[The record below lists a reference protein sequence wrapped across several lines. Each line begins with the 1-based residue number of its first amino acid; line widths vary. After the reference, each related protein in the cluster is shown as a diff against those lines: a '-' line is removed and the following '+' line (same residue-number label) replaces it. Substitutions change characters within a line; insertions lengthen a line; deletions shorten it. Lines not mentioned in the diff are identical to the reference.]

1 MLTDKASIEKGIR
14 FWSVGILGGLLVM
27 LGASLY
33 FIDQEKKEA
42 EARLYET
49 AEYVKV
55 QSSSVTHYNEASES
69 QALLRLIESVR
80 QVGTNLKAEKETGRS
95 TEEALLQQNIRG
107 LWLSGIL
114 ILDEKGETT
123 ESFTKMPSAEE
134 ALAGILSRDVV
145 KDCARYPEKTYS
157 QRLRLPDGAYIDMA
171 ACGRMDKPGII
182 VVYQYTPAQYART
195 YTLMIQ
201 SLLAGYNPLTDG
213 TILVADDGQV
223 IASNNQALIGEETK
237 HLPVV
242 QALKVKENA
251 GSRRLVNIS
260 EEQAYGIML
269 RQRDYYIYVYMPDT
283 KVFAALPQNLGI
295 IFALY
300 LFTLSAFFM
309 YRYRSQMLHQK
320 EEKEKEEAYRKSLL
334 EEARRA
340 DAANVAKT
348 EFLQRMS
355 HDIRT
360 PINGIIGMLAVAERY
375 PDDLKKQVECRGKIS
390 KAFQLLLELINEV
403 LDMGKLESGEVVLEE
418 KSFHLQELLNEVLT
432 VIEKLAQERGIEVI
446 KRDLSVT
453 HWNLIG
459 SSGHLKRLLMNIM
472 GNAVKYNK
480 DHGKIILSLREDESE
495 DGRAFYTFI
504 CEDTG
509 IGMSEEY
516 QKRIFEPFT
525 REDESVK
532 TLYNGTGLGMPIAKK
547 LTETMGGSISFTSQ
561 RGKGTTFTV
570 KLPFL
575 IDKSAGKA
583 EKTTEEAEASIKGVR
598 ILLVEDN
605 ELNMEI
611 SEFIVAEKGAVVT
624 KAWNGKEAVETF
636 ANAPEG
642 AFDVI
647 LMDVM
652 MPVMDGCKA
661 AKEIRALPRKDAKTI
676 PIIAMTANAFTD
688 DKIRTREAGMNE
700 HLSKPLAPDLVVKT
714 IAKFLGKK

>member
-33 FIDQEKKEA
+33 FIGQEKKEA

-80 QVGTNLKAEKETGRS
+80 QVGTNLKAEKEMGRS

-114 ILDEKGETT
+114 LLDEKGETT
-123 ESFTKMPSAEE
+123 ESFTKAPFAEE

-157 QRLRLPDGAYIDMA
+157 QRLRLPDGGYIDMA

-223 IASNNQALIGEETK
+223 IASNDKALIGEKTK

-242 QALKVKENA
+242 QALKENA
-251 GSRRLVNIS
+251 GSRHLVNIS
-260 EEQAYGIML
+260 EEYAYGIML

-300 LFTLSAFFM
+300 LVILSAFFM

-320 EEKEKEEAYRKSLL
+320 EEKEREETYRKSLQ

-360 PINGIIGMLAVAERY
+360 PINGIIGMLAVAKRY
-375 PDDLKKQVECRGKIS
+375 PDDLKKQDECREKIT
-390 KAFQLLLELINEV
+390 KASQLLLELINEV

-459 SSGHLKRLLMNIM
+459 SPGHLKRLLMNIM

-495 DGRAFYTFI
+495 NGRAFYTFI

-561 RGKGTTFTV
+561 RGEGTAFTV

-583 EKTTEEAEASIKGVR
+583 EKTTEEAEVSIKGVR

-714 IAKFLGKK
+714 ITKFLGKK

>member
-1 MLTDKASIEKGIR
+1 M
-14 FWSVGILGGLLVM
+14 
-27 LGASLY
+27 
-33 FIDQEKKEA
+33 
-42 EARLYET
+42 
-49 AEYVKV
+49 
-55 QSSSVTHYNEASES
+55 
-69 QALLRLIESVR
+69 
-80 QVGTNLKAEKETGRS
+80 
-95 TEEALLQQNIRG
+95 
-107 LWLSGIL
+107 
-114 ILDEKGETT
+114 
-123 ESFTKMPSAEE
+123 
-134 ALAGILSRDVV
+134 
-145 KDCARYPEKTYS
+145 
-157 QRLRLPDGAYIDMA
+157 
-171 ACGRMDKPGII
+171 
-182 VVYQYTPAQYART
+182 
-195 YTLMIQ
+195 
-201 SLLAGYNPLTDG
+201 
-213 TILVADDGQV
+213 
-223 IASNNQALIGEETK
+223 
-237 HLPVV
+237 V
-242 QALKVKENA
+242 QALKENA
-251 GSRRLVNIS
+251 GSRHLVNIS
-260 EEQAYGIML
+260 EEYAYGIML
-269 RQRDYYIYVYMPDT
+269 RQRDHYIYIYMPDT

-295 IFALY
+295 IFVLY

-320 EEKEKEEAYRKSLL
+320 EEKEREETYRKSLQ

-340 DAANVAKT
+340 DAANIAKT

-375 PDDLKKQVECRGKIS
+375 PDYLKKQDECREKIS
-390 KAFQLLLELINEV
+390 KASQLLLELINEV

-446 KRDLSVT
+446 KRDISVT
-453 HWNLIG
+453 HWNLID
-459 SSGHLKRLLMNIM
+459 SPSHLKRLLMNIM

-480 DHGKIILSLREDESE
+480 DHGKIILRLREDESE

-532 TLYNGTGLGMPIAKK
+532 TAYNGTGLGMPIAKK
-547 LTETMGGSISFTSQ
+547 LAETMGGSISFTSQ
-561 RGKGTTFTV
+561 KGEGTAFTV

-575 IDKSAGKA
+575 IDKAAGRA
-583 EKTTEEAEASIKGVR
+583 EKTTEDAEASIKGVR

-611 SEFIVAEKGAVVT
+611 SEFIIAEKGAVVT

-642 AFDVI
+642 AFNVI
-647 LMDVM
+647 RMDVM
-652 MPVMDGCKA
+652 MPVMDGCEA
-661 AKEIRALPRKDAKTI
+661 TKEIRALPRKDAKAI

-714 IAKFLGKK
+714 ITRFLGKK

>member
-1 MLTDKASIEKGIR
+1 
-14 FWSVGILGGLLVM
+14 
-27 LGASLY
+27 
-33 FIDQEKKEA
+33 
-42 EARLYET
+42 
-49 AEYVKV
+49 
-55 QSSSVTHYNEASES
+55 
-69 QALLRLIESVR
+69 
-80 QVGTNLKAEKETGRS
+80 
-95 TEEALLQQNIRG
+95 
-107 LWLSGIL
+107 
-114 ILDEKGETT
+114 
-123 ESFTKMPSAEE
+123 
-134 ALAGILSRDVV
+134 
-145 KDCARYPEKTYS
+145 
-157 QRLRLPDGAYIDMA
+157 MA
-171 ACGRMDKPGII
+171 ACGRLDKPGII
-182 VVYQYTPAQYART
+182 VVYQYTPAAYART

-201 SLLAGYNPLTDG
+201 SLLAGYNPMTDG
-213 TILVADDGQV
+213 TILVTNDGLV
-223 IASNNQALIGEETK
+223 IASNDQALIGKETK
-237 HLPVV
+237 DLPVV
-242 QALKVKENA
+242 QALKENA
-251 GSRRLVNIS
+251 GSRQLVNVS
-260 EEQAYGIML
+260 EEAVYGIML
-269 RQRDYYIYVYMPDT
+269 RQRDHYIYVYLPDT

-295 IFALY
+295 IFVLY
-300 LFTLSAFFM
+300 LFILSAFFM

-320 EEKEKEEAYRKSLL
+320 EEKEREEAYRKSLQ

-360 PINGIIGMLAVAERY
+360 PINGIIGMLAVAKRY
-375 PDDLKKQVECRGKIS
+375 PDDLKKQDECREKIS
-390 KAFQLLLELINEV
+390 KASQLLLELINEV

-459 SSGHLKRLLMNIM
+459 SPGHLKRLLMNIM

-561 RGKGTTFTV
+561 RGEGTAFTV

-575 IDKSAGKA
+575 IDKTAGKA

-636 ANAPEG
+636 AKAPEG

-714 IAKFLGKK
+714 ITKFLGKK

>member
-1 MLTDKASIEKGIR
+1 MLTDKASIAKDIR
-14 FWSVGILGGLLVM
+14 FWSMGLLGGLLVM

-55 QSSSVTHYNEASES
+55 QSSIVTHYNEAAES
-69 QALLRLIESVR
+69 QSLLRLIESVR

-114 ILDEKGETT
+114 ILGEEGETR
-123 ESFTKMPSAEE
+123 ESVSQMPSAEE
-134 ALAGILSRDVV
+134 ALADILSRDVV

-157 QRLRLPDGAYIDMA
+157 QRLRLPDGAYLDMA
-171 ACGRMDKPGII
+171 ACGRLDKPGII
-182 VVYQYTPAQYART
+182 VVYQYTPAAYART

-201 SLLAGYNPLTDG
+201 SLLAGYNPMMDG
-213 TILVADDGQV
+213 TILVTNDGLV
-223 IASNNQALIGEETK
+223 IASNDQALIGKETK
-237 HLPVV
+237 DLPVV
-242 QALKVKENA
+242 QALKENA
-251 GSRRLVNIS
+251 GSRQLVNVS

-269 RQRDYYIYVYMPDT
+269 RQYDHYIYVYLPDT

-295 IFALY
+295 TLVLY

-320 EEKEKEEAYRKSLL
+320 EEKEREETYRKSLQ

-340 DAANVAKT
+340 DAANIAKT

-360 PINGIIGMLAVAERY
+360 PINGIIGMLAVAKRY
-375 PDDLKKQVECRGKIS
+375 PDDLKKQDECREKIS
-390 KAFQLLLELINEV
+390 KASQLLLELINEV

-459 SSGHLKRLLMNIM
+459 SPGHLKRLLMNIM

-480 DHGKIILSLREDESE
+480 DHGKIILSLREEE
-495 DGRAFYTFI
+495 GEEGRAVYTFT

-509 IGMSEEY
+509 IGMSREY

-532 TLYNGTGLGMPIAKK
+532 TAYNGTGLGMPIAKK
-547 LTETMGGSISFTSQ
+547 LTETMGGSISFTSEK
-561 RGKGTTFTV
+561 GKGTTFTIT
-570 KLPFL
+570 LPFL
-575 IDKSAGKA
+575 IDKAAGRA
-583 EKTTEEAEASIKGVR
+583 EKTTEEAEASIRGVR

-611 SEFIVAEKGAVVT
+611 SEFIIAEKGAVVT

-661 AKEIRALPRKDAKTI
+661 AKEIRALPRKDAKRV
-676 PIIAMTANAFTD
+676 PIIAMTANAFTE

>member
-1 MLTDKASIEKGIR
+1 MLTDKASIKKGIR

-33 FIDQEKKEA
+33 FIDHEKKEA

-80 QVGTNLKAEKETGRS
+80 QVGTNLKAEKEMGRS

-114 ILDEKGETT
+114 ILGEEGETR
-123 ESFTKMPSAEE
+123 ESVTQTPSVEE
-134 ALAGILSRDVV
+134 ALADILSRDVV

-171 ACGRMDKPGII
+171 ACGRLDKPGII

-201 SLLAGYNPLTDG
+201 SLLAGYNPMTDG
-213 TILVADDGQV
+213 TILVADGGHV
-223 IASNNQALIGEETK
+223 IASNDQALIGKETK
-237 HLPVV
+237 DLPVV
-242 QALKVKENA
+242 QALKENA
-251 GSRRLVNIS
+251 GSRQLVNIS
-260 EEQAYGIML
+260 EEQVYGIMV
-269 RQRDYYIYVYMPDT
+269 RQSDYYIYLYLPDT

-295 IFALY
+295 TLALY
-300 LFTLSAFFM
+300 LLTLFAFFM
-309 YRYRSQMLHQK
+309 YHYRSQMLHQK
-320 EEKEKEEAYRKSLL
+320 EEKEKEEEYRKSLQ
-334 EEARRA
+334 EEACRA

-375 PDDLKKQVECRGKIS
+375 PDDLKKQDECREKIS
-390 KAFQLLLELINEV
+390 KASQLLLELINEV

-418 KSFHLQELLNEVLT
+418 RSFSLKDLSNEVLT
-432 VIEKLAQERGIEVI
+432 VIEKLAEERDIEVI
-446 KRDLSVT
+446 RENFSVT
-453 HWNLIG
+453 HWDVVG
-459 SSGHLKRLLMNIM
+459 SPGHVKRLMMNIL

-480 DHGKIILSLREDESE
+480 DHGKIILSLREEE
-495 DGRAFYTFI
+495 GEEGRAVYTFT

-509 IGMSEEY
+509 IGMSREY

-532 TLYNGTGLGMPIAKK
+532 TAYNGTGLGMPIAKK
-547 LTETMGGSISFTSQ
+547 LTETMDGSISFTSEK
-561 RGKGTTFTV
+561 GKGTTFTIT
-570 KLPFL
+570 LPFL
-575 IDKSAGKA
+575 IDKAAGKA
-583 EKTTEEAEASIKGVR
+583 EETAEEAEASIKGVR

-611 SEFIVAEKGAVVT
+611 SEFIIAEKGAVVT

-652 MPVMDGCKA
+652 MPVMDGCEA
-661 AKEIRALPRKDAKTI
+661 TKEIRALPRKDAKAI
-676 PIIAMTANAFTD
+676 PIIAMTANAFTE

>member
-1 MLTDKASIEKGIR
+1 MLTDKASIKKGIR

-55 QSSSVTHYNEASES
+55 QSSSVTHYNEALES
-69 QALLRLIESVR
+69 QSLLRLIESVR

-107 LWLSGIL
+107 PWLSGIL

-123 ESFTKMPSAEE
+123 ESFTKMPSAEK

-195 YTLMIQ
+195 YTLVIQ

-223 IASNNQALIGEETK
+223 IASNDQALIGEETK

-242 QALKVKENA
+242 QALKESA
-251 GSRRLVNIS
+251 GSRHLVNIS
-260 EEQAYGIML
+260 EEAVYGIML

-283 KVFAALPQNLGI
+283 QVFAALPQNLGI

-375 PDDLKKQVECRGKIS
+375 PDDLKKQDECRGKIS
-390 KAFQLLLELINEV
+390 KASQLLLELINEV

-432 VIEKLAQERGIEVI
+432 VIEKLAQARDIEVI

-459 SSGHLKRLLMNIM
+459 SPGH
-472 GNAVKYNK
+472 
-480 DHGKIILSLREDESE
+480 
-495 DGRAFYTFI
+495 
-504 CEDTG
+504 
-509 IGMSEEY
+509 
-516 QKRIFEPFT
+516 
-525 REDESVK
+525 
-532 TLYNGTGLGMPIAKK
+532 
-547 LTETMGGSISFTSQ
+547 
-561 RGKGTTFTV
+561 
-570 KLPFL
+570 
-575 IDKSAGKA
+575 
-583 EKTTEEAEASIKGVR
+583 
-598 ILLVEDN
+598 
-605 ELNMEI
+605 
-611 SEFIVAEKGAVVT
+611 
-624 KAWNGKEAVETF
+624 
-636 ANAPEG
+636 
-642 AFDVI
+642 
-647 LMDVM
+647 
-652 MPVMDGCKA
+652 
-661 AKEIRALPRKDAKTI
+661 
-676 PIIAMTANAFTD
+676 
-688 DKIRTREAGMNE
+688 
-700 HLSKPLAPDLVVKT
+700 
-714 IAKFLGKK
+714 

>member
-1 MLTDKASIEKGIR
+1 MLTDKASIPKGIR

-33 FIDQEKKEA
+33 FLDQEKKEA

-55 QSSSVTHYNEASES
+55 QSSSVTHYNEALES
-69 QALLRLIESVR
+69 QSLLRLIESVR
-80 QVGTNLKAEKETGRS
+80 QVGTSLKAEKETGRS

-114 ILDEKGETT
+114 LLDEKGETK
-123 ESFTKMPSAEE
+123 ESVTKAPFAEE

-145 KDCARYPEKTYS
+145 KDCARYPEKIYS
-157 QRLRLPDGAYIDMA
+157 QRLRLPDGAYVDMA
-171 ACGRMDKPGII
+171 ASGRLDKPGII
-182 VVYQYTPAQYART
+182 VAYHYTPAEYART

-269 RQRDYYIYVYMPDT
+269 RQRDHYIYVYLPDT
-283 KVFAALPQNLGI
+283 EVFAALPKNLGI
-295 IFALY
+295 AFALY
-300 LFTLSAFFM
+300 LLTLSGFFM
-309 YRYRSQMLHQK
+309 YRYREQMLHQK
-320 EEKEKEEAYRKSLL
+320 EEKEREETYRKSLQ

-360 PINGIIGMLAVAERY
+360 PINGIIGMLAVAKRY
-375 PDDLKKQVECRGKIS
+375 PDDLKKQDECREKIS
-390 KAFQLLLELINEV
+390 KASQLLLELINEV

-459 SSGHLKRLLMNIM
+459 SPGHLKRLLMNIM

-561 RGKGTTFTV
+561 RGEGTAFTV

-583 EKTTEEAEASIKGVR
+583 EVTAEEAEASIKGVR

-636 ANAPEG
+636 AKAPEG

-652 MPVMDGCKA
+652 MPVMDGCEA

-714 IAKFLGKK
+714 ITKFLGKK

>member
-1 MLTDKASIEKGIR
+1 MLTDKASIQKGIR
-14 FWSVGILGGLLVM
+14 FWSVGIFGGLLVM

-33 FIDQEKKEA
+33 FLDQEKKEA

-55 QSSSVTHYNEASES
+55 QSSSVTHYNEALES
-69 QALLRLIESVR
+69 QSLLRLIESVR
-80 QVGTNLKAEKETGRS
+80 QVGTSLKAEEETGRS

-114 ILDEKGETT
+114 LLDEKGETK
-123 ESFTKMPSAEE
+123 ESVTKAPFAEE

-145 KDCARYPEKTYS
+145 KDCARYPEKIYS
-157 QRLRLPDGAYIDMA
+157 QRLRLPDGAYVDMA
-171 ACGRMDKPGII
+171 ASGRLDKPGII
-182 VVYQYTPAQYART
+182 VAYHYTPAEYART

-260 EEQAYGIML
+260 EEEAYGIML
-269 RQRDYYIYVYMPDT
+269 RQRDHYIYVYLPDT
-283 KVFAALPQNLGI
+283 EVFAALPKNLSI
-295 IFALY
+295 AFALY
-300 LFTLSAFFM
+300 LLILTGFFM
-309 YRYRSQMLHQK
+309 YHYRSQMLRQK
-320 EEKEKEEAYRKSLL
+320 EEKEKEEAYRKSLQ

-360 PINGIIGMLAVAERY
+360 PINGIIGMLAVSKRY
-375 PDDLKKQVECRGKIS
+375 RDDLKKRDECHEKIS
-390 KAFQLLLELINEV
+390 KASNLLLELINEV

-418 KSFHLQELLNEVLT
+418 KPFSLWEVSKEVLT
-432 VIEKLAQERGIEVI
+432 VIEKLAQERDIEI
-446 KRDLSVT
+446 IRGDLAVT
-453 HWNLIG
+453 HWDVIG
-459 SSGHLKRLLMNIM
+459 SPGHLKRLLMNIM

-480 DHGKIILSLREDESE
+480 DHGKIILSLREDEGE
-495 DGRAFYTFI
+495 DGRAFYTFT

-509 IGMSEEY
+509 IGMSREY

-532 TLYNGTGLGMPIAKK
+532 TAYTGTGLGMPIAKK
-547 LTETMGGSISFTSQ
+547 LAETMGGSISFTSQ
-561 RGKGTTFTV
+561 KGEGTTFTV

-575 IDKSAGKA
+575 IDKEAAKA
-583 EKTTEEAEASIKGVR
+583 EKTVEEAKASLEGVH

-611 SEFIVAEKGAVVT
+611 SDFIVTEKGAVVT

-636 ANAPEG
+636 ASAPEG
-642 AFDVI
+642 SFDVI

-652 MPVMDGCKA
+652 MPVMDGCEA
-661 AKEIRALPRKDAKTI
+661 AKEIRSLPRKDAKEI
-676 PIIAMTANAFTD
+676 PIIAMTANAFTE
-688 DKIRTREAGMNE
+688 DKIRTQEAGMNE
-700 HLSKPLAPDLVVKT
+700 HLSKPLDPNLVVKT
-714 IAKFLGKK
+714 IAKFWGKK

>member
-55 QSSSVTHYNEASES
+55 QSSSVTHYNEALES
-69 QALLRLIESVR
+69 QSLLRLIESVR
-80 QVGTNLKAEKETGRS
+80 QVGTDLKAEKETGRS
-95 TEEALLQQNIRG
+95 TEEVLLQQNIRG

-223 IASNNQALIGEETK
+223 IASNDQALIGEKTK

-242 QALKVKENA
+242 QALKENA
-251 GSRRLVNIS
+251 GSRHLVNIS
-260 EEQAYGIML
+260 EEYAYGIML

-283 KVFAALPQNLGI
+283 KVFAALPKNLGI
-295 IFALY
+295 AFALY
-300 LFTLSAFFM
+300 LLTLLGFFM
-309 YRYRSQMLHQK
+309 YRYREQMLHQK
-320 EEKEKEEAYRKSLL
+320 EEKEREETYRKSLQ

-348 EFLQRMS
+348 EFLRRMS

-360 PINGIIGMLAVAERY
+360 PINGIIGMLAVAKRY
-375 PDDLKKQVECRGKIS
+375 PDDLKKQDECREKIS
-390 KAFQLLLELINEV
+390 KASQLLLELINEV

-459 SSGHLKRLLMNIM
+459 SPGPLKRLLMNIM

-495 DGRAFYTFI
+495 DGRVFYTFI
-504 CEDTG
+504 CKDTG

-561 RGKGTTFTV
+561 RGEGTAFTV

-575 IDKSAGKA
+575 IDKAAGKA
-583 EKTTEEAEASIKGVR
+583 EETAEEAEASIKGVR

-636 ANAPEG
+636 AKAPEG

-652 MPVMDGCKA
+652 MPVMDGCEA

-714 IAKFLGKK
+714 ITKFLGKK

>member
-33 FIDQEKKEA
+33 FIGQEKKEA
-42 EARLYET
+42 EAHLYET

-80 QVGTNLKAEKETGRS
+80 QVGTNLKAEKEMGRS

-114 ILDEKGETT
+114 LLDEKGETT
-123 ESFTKMPSAEE
+123 ESFTKAPSAEE

-157 QRLRLPDGAYIDMA
+157 QRLRLPDGGYIDMA

-195 YTLMIQ
+195 YMLMIQ

-223 IASNNQALIGEETK
+223 IASNDKALIGEKTK

-242 QALKVKENA
+242 QALKENA
-251 GSRRLVNIS
+251 GSRHLVNIS
-260 EEQAYGIML
+260 EEYAYGIML

-295 IFALY
+295 IFVLY

-309 YRYRSQMLHQK
+309 YRYRSQMLYQK
-320 EEKEKEEAYRKSLL
+320 EEKKREETYRKSLQ

-375 PDDLKKQVECRGKIS
+375 PDDLKKQVECREKIS
-390 KAFQLLLELINEV
+390 KASQLLLELINEV

-459 SSGHLKRLLMNIM
+459 SLGHLKRLLMNIM

-504 CEDTG
+504 CKDTG

-532 TLYNGTGLGMPIAKK
+532 TAYNGTGLGMPIAKK

-561 RGKGTTFTV
+561 RGEGTTFTV

-575 IDKSAGKA
+575 IDKSADKA
-583 EKTTEEAEASIKGVR
+583 EETTEEAEASIKSVR

-611 SEFIVAEKGAVVT
+611 SEFIVAEKGAVIT

-636 ANAPEG
+636 AKAPEG

-652 MPVMDGCKA
+652 MPVMDGCEA

-714 IAKFLGKK
+714 ITKFLGKK

>member
-1 MLTDKASIEKGIR
+1 MLTDKASIAKGIR

-80 QVGTNLKAEKETGRS
+80 QVGTNLKAEKEMGRS

-123 ESFTKMPSAEE
+123 ESFTKAPFAEE

-157 QRLRLPDGAYIDMA
+157 QRLRLSDGGYIDMA

-182 VVYQYTPAQYART
+182 VVYQYTPAEYART

-223 IASNNQALIGEETK
+223 IASNDKALIGEKTK

-242 QALKVKENA
+242 QALKENA
-251 GSRRLVNIS
+251 GSRHLVNIS

-295 IFALY
+295 IFVLY

-309 YRYRSQMLHQK
+309 YHYRSQMLHQK
-320 EEKEKEEAYRKSLL
+320 EEKEREETYRKSLQ

-360 PINGIIGMLAVAERY
+360 PINGIIGMLAVAKRY
-375 PDDLKKQVECRGKIS
+375 PDDLKKQDECREKIS
-390 KAFQLLLELINEV
+390 KASHLLLELINEV

-418 KSFHLQELLNEVLT
+418 SSFNLKELANEVLA
-432 VIEKLAQERGIEVI
+432 VIEKLAEERDIEVI
-446 KRDLSVT
+446 RENFSVT
-453 HWNLIG
+453 HWDVVG
-459 SSGHLKRLLMNIM
+459 SPGHLKRLMMNIL

-480 DHGKIILSLREDESE
+480 DHGKIILSLREDEGE
-495 DGRAFYTFI
+495 EGRAFYTFT

-532 TLYNGTGLGMPIAKK
+532 TAYNGTGLGMPIAKK
-547 LTETMGGSISFTSQ
+547 LTETMGGSISFTSEK
-561 RGKGTTFTV
+561 GKGTTFTIT
-570 KLPFL
+570 LPFL
-575 IDKSAGKA
+575 IDKAAGRA
-583 EKTTEEAEASIKGVR
+583 QKTMEEAEASIRGVR

-611 SEFIVAEKGAVVT
+611 SEFIVVEKGAVVT

-636 ANAPEG
+636 AKAPEG

-652 MPVMDGCKA
+652 MPVMDGCEA
-661 AKEIRALPRKDAKTI
+661 AKEIRALPRKDAKAI
-676 PIIAMTANAFTD
+676 PIIAMTANAFTE

-714 IAKFLGKK
+714 ITKFLGKK

>member
-1 MLTDKASIEKGIR
+1 MLTDKASIKKGIR

-33 FIDQEKKEA
+33 FIDHEKKEA

-80 QVGTNLKAEKETGRS
+80 QVGTNLKAEKEMGRS

-114 ILDEKGETT
+114 ILDENGETK
-123 ESFTKMPSAEE
+123 ESVTKMPSAEE

-145 KDCARYPEKTYS
+145 KDCARYPEKTYL
-157 QRLRLPDGAYIDMA
+157 QRLRLPDGAFIDMA

-223 IASNNQALIGEETK
+223 IASNDQALIGEETK

-242 QALKVKENA
+242 QALKENA
-251 GSRRLVNIS
+251 GSRHLVNIS
-260 EEQAYGIML
+260 EEDAYGIML
-269 RQRDYYIYVYMPDT
+269 RQRDHYIYVYMPDT

-300 LFTLSAFFM
+300 LVTLSAFFM

-375 PDDLKKQVECRGKIS
+375 PDDLKKQDECRGKIS
-390 KAFQLLLELINEV
+390 KASQLLLELINEV

-418 KSFHLQELLNEVLT
+418 NSFHLQELLNEVLT

-446 KRDLSVT
+446 KRDFSVT

-459 SSGHLKRLLMNIM
+459 SPGHLKRLMMNIM

-504 CEDTG
+504 CKDTG
-509 IGMSEEY
+509 IGMSVEY

-532 TLYNGTGLGMPIAKK
+532 TAYNGTGLGMPIAKK

-561 RGKGTTFTV
+561 RGEGTTFTV

-583 EKTTEEAEASIKGVR
+583 EETAEEAEASIEGVR

-714 IAKFLGKK
+714 ITKFLGKK

>member
-33 FIDQEKKEA
+33 FIGQEKKEA

-80 QVGTNLKAEKETGRS
+80 QVGTNLKAEKEMGRS

-114 ILDEKGETT
+114 LLDEKGETT
-123 ESFTKMPSAEE
+123 ESFTKAPFAEE

-157 QRLRLPDGAYIDMA
+157 QRLRLPDGGYIDMA

-223 IASNNQALIGEETK
+223 IASNDKALIGEKTK

-242 QALKVKENA
+242 QALKENA
-251 GSRRLVNIS
+251 GSRHLVNIS
-260 EEQAYGIML
+260 EEYAYGIML

-300 LFTLSAFFM
+300 LVILSAFFM

-320 EEKEKEEAYRKSLL
+320 EEKEREETYRKSLQ

-375 PDDLKKQVECRGKIS
+375 PDDLKKQDECREKIS
-390 KAFQLLLELINEV
+390 KASQLLLELINEV

-459 SSGHLKRLLMNIM
+459 SPGHLKRLMMNIM

-561 RGKGTTFTV
+561 RGEGTAFTV
-570 KLPFL
+570 KLPFR

-636 ANAPEG
+636 AKAPEG

-652 MPVMDGCKA
+652 MPVMDGCEA
-661 AKEIRALPRKDAKTI
+661 AKEIRSLPRKDAKTI

-714 IAKFLGKK
+714 ITKFLGKK

>member
-1 MLTDKASIEKGIR
+1 MLTDKASIQKGIR

-33 FIDQEKKEA
+33 FLDQEKKEA

-55 QSSSVTHYNEASES
+55 QSSSVTHYNEALES
-69 QALLRLIESVR
+69 QSLLRLIESVR
-80 QVGTNLKAEKETGRS
+80 QVGTSLKAEKETGRS

-114 ILDEKGETT
+114 LLDEKGETK
-123 ESFTKMPSAEE
+123 ESVTKAPFAEE

-145 KDCARYPEKTYS
+145 KDCARYPEKIYS
-157 QRLRLPDGAYIDMA
+157 QRLRLPDGAYVDMA
-171 ACGRMDKPGII
+171 ACGRPDKPGII
-182 VVYQYTPAQYART
+182 VAYHYTPAEYART

-269 RQRDYYIYVYMPDT
+269 RQRDHYIYVYLPDT
-283 KVFAALPQNLGI
+283 EVFAALPKNLSI
-295 IFALY
+295 AFALY
-300 LFTLSAFFM
+300 LLILTGFFM
-309 YRYRSQMLHQK
+309 YHYRSQMLHQK
-320 EEKEKEEAYRKSLL
+320 EEKEKEEAYRKSLQ

-375 PDDLKKQVECRGKIS
+375 PDDLKKQDECREKIS
-390 KAFQLLLELINEV
+390 KASQLLLELINEV

-459 SSGHLKRLLMNIM
+459 SPGHLKRLLMNIM

-504 CEDTG
+504 CKDTG

-532 TLYNGTGLGMPIAKK
+532 TAYNGTGLGMPIAKK
-547 LTETMGGSISFTSQ
+547 LAETMGGSISFTSQ
-561 RGKGTTFTV
+561 RGEGTAFTV

-575 IDKSAGKA
+575 IDKAAGKA
-583 EKTTEEAEASIKGVR
+583 EETAEEAEASIKGVR

-652 MPVMDGCKA
+652 MPVMDGCEA

-714 IAKFLGKK
+714 ITKFLGKK

>member
-80 QVGTNLKAEKETGRS
+80 QVGTNLKAEKEMGRS

-114 ILDEKGETT
+114 LLDEKGETT

-145 KDCARYPEKTYS
+145 KDCARYLEKTYS

-223 IASNNQALIGEETK
+223 IASNDQALIGEETK

-242 QALKVKENA
+242 QALKENA
-251 GSRRLVNIS
+251 GSRHLVNIS
-260 EEQAYGIML
+260 EEYAYGIML

-295 IFALY
+295 IFVLY

-320 EEKEKEEAYRKSLL
+320 EEKEREETYRKSLQ

-340 DAANVAKT
+340 DAANIAKT

-375 PDDLKKQVECRGKIS
+375 PDDLKKQDECREKIS
-390 KAFQLLLELINEV
+390 KASQLLLELINEV

-432 VIEKLAQERGIEVI
+432 VIEKLAQERGIDVI
-446 KRDLSVT
+446 KRDISVT

-459 SSGHLKRLLMNIM
+459 SPGHLKRLLMNIM

-561 RGKGTTFTV
+561 RGEGTAFTV

-575 IDKSAGKA
+575 IDKAAGKA
-583 EKTTEEAEASIKGVR
+583 EETAEEAEASIKGVR

-636 ANAPEG
+636 AKAPEG

-652 MPVMDGCKA
+652 MPVMDGCEA

-714 IAKFLGKK
+714 ITKFLGKK

>member
-1 MLTDKASIEKGIR
+1 MLTDKASIQKGIR

-33 FIDQEKKEA
+33 FIDQEKKAA

-55 QSSSVTHYNEASES
+55 QSSSVTHYNEALEPQS
-69 QALLRLIESVR
+69 LLRLIESVC

-95 TEEALLQQNIRG
+95 TEEALQQNIRG

-114 ILDEKGETT
+114 ILDEKGEEK
-123 ESFTKMPSAEE
+123 ESVTKAPFAEE

-145 KDCARYPEKTYS
+145 KDCARYPEKIYS
-157 QRLRLPDGAYIDMA
+157 QRLRLPDGAYVDMA
-171 ACGRMDKPGII
+171 ACGRPDKPGII
-182 VVYQYTPAQYART
+182 VAYHYTPAEYART

-201 SLLAGYNPLTDG
+201 SLLAGYNPMTDG

-223 IASNNQALIGEETK
+223 IASNDERFIGEETR

-242 QALKVKENA
+242 QALKENA
-251 GSRRLVNIS
+251 GSRHLVNIS
-260 EEQAYGIML
+260 EEAVYGIML
-269 RQRDYYIYVYMPDT
+269 RQRDHYIYVYLPDT

-295 IFALY
+295 VFFLY
-300 LFTLSAFFM
+300 LFILSAFFM
-309 YRYRSQMLHQK
+309 YHYRSQMLHQK
-320 EEKEKEEAYRKSLL
+320 EEKEEAYRKSLQ

-340 DAANVAKT
+340 DAANIAKT

-360 PINGIIGMLAVAERY
+360 PINGIIGMLAVAKRY
-375 PDDLKKQVECRGKIS
+375 PDDLKKQDECREKIS
-390 KAFQLLLELINEV
+390 NASQLLLELINEV

-459 SSGHLKRLLMNIM
+459 SPGHLKRLLMNIM

-480 DHGKIILSLREDESE
+480 DHGKIILSLREEE
-495 DGRAFYTFI
+495 GEEGRAFYTFT

-509 IGMSEEY
+509 IGMSREY

-532 TLYNGTGLGMPIAKK
+532 TAYNGTGLGMPIAKK
-547 LTETMGGSISFTSQ
+547 LTETMGGSISFTSEK
-561 RGKGTTFTV
+561 GKGTTFTIT
-570 KLPFL
+570 LPFL
-575 IDKSAGKA
+575 IDKAAGRA
-583 EKTTEEAEASIKGVR
+583 EKTTEEAEASIRGVR

-611 SEFIVAEKGAVVT
+611 SEFIIAEKGAVVT

-652 MPVMDGCKA
+652 MPVMDGCEA
-661 AKEIRALPRKDAKTI
+661 TKEIRALPRKDAKAI
-676 PIIAMTANAFTD
+676 PIIAMTANAFTE

>member
-1 MLTDKASIEKGIR
+1 MLTDKASIKKGIR

-33 FIDQEKKEA
+33 FIDHEKKEA

-80 QVGTNLKAEKETGRS
+80 QVGTNLKAEKEMGRS

-114 ILDEKGETT
+114 ILGEEGETR
-123 ESFTKMPSAEE
+123 ESVTQTPSVEE
-134 ALAGILSRDVV
+134 ALADILSRDVV

-171 ACGRMDKPGII
+171 ACGRLDKPGII
-182 VVYQYTPAQYART
+182 VVYNYTPAQYART

-201 SLLAGYNPLTDG
+201 SLLAGYNPMTDG
-213 TILVADDGQV
+213 TILVANDGQV
-223 IASNNQALIGEETK
+223 IASNDKALIGKETK
-237 HLPVV
+237 DLPVV
-242 QALKVKENA
+242 QALKENA
-251 GSRRLVNIS
+251 GRRQLVNIS
-260 EEQAYGIML
+260 EEQVYGIML
-269 RQRDYYIYVYMPDT
+269 RQSDYYIYVYLPDK

-295 IFALY
+295 TLALY
-300 LFTLSAFFM
+300 LLTLFAFFM
-309 YRYRSQMLHQK
+309 YRYRSHMLHQK
-320 EEKEKEEAYRKSLL
+320 EEKEREEAYRKSLQ

-340 DAANVAKT
+340 DAANIAKT

-375 PDDLKKQVECRGKIS
+375 PDDLKKQDECREKIS
-390 KAFQLLLELINEV
+390 KASHLLLELINEV

-418 KSFHLQELLNEVLT
+418 SPFNLKELSNEVLT
-432 VIEKLAQERGIEVI
+432 VIEKLAEERDIEVI
-446 KRDLSVT
+446 RENFSVT
-453 HWNLIG
+453 HWDVVG
-459 SSGHLKRLLMNIM
+459 SPGHVKRLMMNIL

-480 DHGKIILSLREDESE
+480 DHGKIILSLREEE
-495 DGRAFYTFI
+495 GEEGRAVYTFT

-509 IGMSEEY
+509 IGMSREY

-532 TLYNGTGLGMPIAKK
+532 TAYNGTGLGMPIAKK
-547 LTETMGGSISFTSQ
+547 LTETMGGSISFTSEK
-561 RGKGTTFTV
+561 GKGTTFTIT
-570 KLPFL
+570 LPFL
-575 IDKSAGKA
+575 IDKAAGRA
-583 EKTTEEAEASIKGVR
+583 EKTTEEAEASIRGVR

-611 SEFIVAEKGAVVT
+611 SEFIIAEKGAVVT

-652 MPVMDGCKA
+652 MPVMDGCEA
-661 AKEIRALPRKDAKTI
+661 TKEIRTLPRKDAKRV
-676 PIIAMTANAFTD
+676 PIIAMTANAFTE

-714 IAKFLGKK
+714 IAKFLEKK

>member
-1 MLTDKASIEKGIR
+1 MGL
-14 FWSVGILGGLLVM
+14 LGGLLVM

-55 QSSSVTHYNEASES
+55 QSSIVTHYNEAAES
-69 QALLRLIESVR
+69 QSLLRLIESVR

-114 ILDEKGETT
+114 ILGEEGETR
-123 ESFTKMPSAEE
+123 ESVSQMPSAEE
-134 ALAGILSRDVV
+134 ALADILSRDVV

-171 ACGRMDKPGII
+171 ACGRLDKPGII
-182 VVYQYTPAQYART
+182 VVYQYTPAAYART

-201 SLLAGYNPLTDG
+201 SLLAGYDPMMDG
-213 TILVADDGQV
+213 TILVTNDGLV
-223 IASNNQALIGEETK
+223 IASNDQALIGKETK
-237 HLPVV
+237 DLPVV
-242 QALKVKENA
+242 QALKENA
-251 GSRRLVNIS
+251 GSRQLVNVS

-269 RQRDYYIYVYMPDT
+269 RQYDHYIYVYLPDT

-295 IFALY
+295 TLVLY

-320 EEKEKEEAYRKSLL
+320 EEKEREETYRKSLQ

-340 DAANVAKT
+340 DAANIAKT

-360 PINGIIGMLAVAERY
+360 PINGIIGMLAVAKRY
-375 PDDLKKQVECRGKIS
+375 PDDLKKQDECREKIS
-390 KAFQLLLELINEV
+390 KASQLLLELINEV

-459 SSGHLKRLLMNIM
+459 SPGHLKRLLMNIM

-480 DHGKIILSLREDESE
+480 DHGKIILSLREEE
-495 DGRAFYTFI
+495 GEEGRAVYTFT

-509 IGMSEEY
+509 IGMSREY

-532 TLYNGTGLGMPIAKK
+532 TAYNGTGLGMPIAKK
-547 LTETMGGSISFTSQ
+547 LTETMGGSISFTSEK
-561 RGKGTTFTV
+561 GKGTTFTIT
-570 KLPFL
+570 LPFL
-575 IDKSAGKA
+575 IDKAAGRA
-583 EKTTEEAEASIKGVR
+583 EKTTEEAEASIRGVR

-611 SEFIVAEKGAVVT
+611 SEFIIAEKGAVVT

-661 AKEIRALPRKDAKTI
+661 AKEIRALPRKDAKRV
-676 PIIAMTANAFTD
+676 PIIAMTANAFTE

>member
-1 MLTDKASIEKGIR
+1 MLTDKASIAKGIR
-14 FWSVGILGGLLVM
+14 FWSVGLLGGLLVM

-33 FIDQEKKEA
+33 FIDHEKKEA
-42 EARLYET
+42 EVRLYET

-55 QSSSVTHYNEASES
+55 QSSSVTNYNEASES

-80 QVGTNLKAEKETGRS
+80 QVGTNLKAEKEMGRS

-114 ILDEKGETT
+114 ILDEKGEIK
-123 ESFTKMPSAEE
+123 ESVNKMPSAEE
-134 ALAGILSRDVV
+134 ALADILSRDVV

-171 ACGRMDKPGII
+171 ACGRLDKPGII

-201 SLLAGYNPLTDG
+201 SLLAGYNPLTEG
-213 TILVADDGQV
+213 TILVANDGQV
-223 IASNNQALIGEETK
+223 IASNDQALIGKETK

-242 QALKVKENA
+242 QVLKENA
-251 GSRRLVNIS
+251 GSRQLVNIS
-260 EEQAYGIML
+260 EEQVYGIML
-269 RQRDYYIYVYMPDT
+269 RQSDHYIYVYLPDT

-295 IFALY
+295 IFVLY

-320 EEKEKEEAYRKSLL
+320 EEKEREETYRKSLQ

-375 PDDLKKQVECRGKIS
+375 PDDLKKQDECREKIS
-390 KAFQLLLELINEV
+390 KASQLLLELINEV

-418 KSFHLQELLNEVLT
+418 NSFNLKELANEVLT
-432 VIEKLAQERGIEVI
+432 VIEKLAEERDIEI
-446 KRDLSVT
+446 IRENFSVT
-453 HWNLIG
+453 HWDVVG
-459 SSGHLKRLLMNIM
+459 SPGHVKRLMMNIL

-480 DHGKIILSLREDESE
+480 DHGKIILSLREDDGEE
-495 DGRAFYTFI
+495 GRAVYTFT

-509 IGMSEEY
+509 IGMSREY
-516 QKRIFEPFT
+516 QKRVFEPFT

-532 TLYNGTGLGMPIAKK
+532 TAYNGTGLGMPIAKK
-547 LTETMGGSISFTSQ
+547 LAETMGGSISFTSEK
-561 RGKGTTFTV
+561 GKGTTFTIT
-570 KLPFL
+570 LPFL
-575 IDKSAGKA
+575 IDKAAGKA

-636 ANAPEG
+636 AKAPEG

-652 MPVMDGCKA
+652 MPVMDGCEA

-714 IAKFLGKK
+714 ITKFLGKK

>member
-1 MLTDKASIEKGIR
+1 MRTDKASIKKGIR
-14 FWSVGILGGLLVM
+14 FWSVGFLGGLLVM

-33 FIDQEKKEA
+33 FIDHEKKEA

-80 QVGTNLKAEKETGRS
+80 QVGTNLKAEKEMGRS

-114 ILDEKGETT
+114 ILGEEGETR
-123 ESFTKMPSAEE
+123 ESVTQTPSVEE
-134 ALAGILSRDVV
+134 ALADILSRDVV

-171 ACGRMDKPGII
+171 ACGRLDKPGII
-182 VVYQYTPAQYART
+182 VVYQYTPAAYART

-201 SLLAGYNPLTDG
+201 SLLAGYNPMTDG
-213 TILVADDGQV
+213 TILVADGGQV
-223 IASNNQALIGEETK
+223 IASNDQALIGQETK
-237 HLPVV
+237 DLPVV
-242 QALKVKENA
+242 QALKENA
-251 GSRRLVNIS
+251 GSRQLVNIS
-260 EEQAYGIML
+260 EEQVYGIMV
-269 RQRDYYIYVYMPDT
+269 RQSDYYIYVYLPDT

-295 IFALY
+295 TLALY
-300 LFTLSAFFM
+300 LLTLFAFFM
-309 YRYRSQMLHQK
+309 YHYRSQMLHQK
-320 EEKEKEEAYRKSLL
+320 EEKEKEEEYRKSLQ

-375 PDDLKKQVECRGKIS
+375 PDDLKKQDECREKIS
-390 KAFQLLLELINEV
+390 KASQLLLELINEV

-418 KSFHLQELLNEVLT
+418 SSFNLKDLSNEVLT
-432 VIEKLAQERGIEVI
+432 VIEKLAEERDIEVI
-446 KRDLSVT
+446 RENFSVT
-453 HWNLIG
+453 HWDVVG
-459 SSGHLKRLLMNIM
+459 SPGHVKRLMMNIL

-480 DHGKIILSLREDESE
+480 DHGKIILSLREEE
-495 DGRAFYTFI
+495 GEEGRAVYTFT

-509 IGMSEEY
+509 IGMSREY

-532 TLYNGTGLGMPIAKK
+532 TAYNGTGLGMPIAKK
-547 LTETMGGSISFTSQ
+547 LTETMGGSISFTSEK
-561 RGKGTTFTV
+561 GKGTTFTIT
-570 KLPFL
+570 LPFL
-575 IDKSAGKA
+575 IDKAAGRA
-583 EKTTEEAEASIKGVR
+583 EKTTEEAEASIRGVR

-611 SEFIVAEKGAVVT
+611 SEFIIAEKGAVVT

-652 MPVMDGCKA
+652 MPVMDGCEA

-714 IAKFLGKK
+714 ITKFLGKK

>member
-1 MLTDKASIEKGIR
+1 MLTDKASIPNGIR

-33 FIDQEKKEA
+33 FIDQEKKAA

-55 QSSSVTHYNEASES
+55 QSSSVTHYNEALES
-69 QALLRLIESVR
+69 QSLLRLIESVR

-114 ILDEKGETT
+114 LLDEKGEEK
-123 ESFTKMPSAEE
+123 ESVTKAPFAEE

-145 KDCARYPEKTYS
+145 KDCARYPEKIYS
-157 QRLRLPDGAYIDMA
+157 QRLRLSDGAYVDMA
-171 ACGRMDKPGII
+171 TCGRPDKPGII
-182 VVYQYTPAQYART
+182 VAYHYTPAEYART

-223 IASNNQALIGEETK
+223 IASNDKSLIGEETR

-242 QALKVKENA
+242 QALKESA
-251 GSRRLVNIS
+251 GSRHLVNIS
-260 EEQAYGIML
+260 AEQAYGIML
-269 RQRDYYIYVYMPDT
+269 RQRDHYIYVYLPDT
-283 KVFAALPQNLGI
+283 IVFAALPKNLGI
-295 IFALY
+295 AFVLY
-300 LFTLSAFFM
+300 LLTLSGFFM
-309 YRYRSQMLHQK
+309 CHYRSQMLRQK
-320 EEKEKEEAYRKSLL
+320 EEKKTEEAYRKSLQ

-375 PDDLKKQVECRGKIS
+375 RDDLKKQDECREKIS
-390 KAFQLLLELINEV
+390 KASNLLLELINEV
-403 LDMGKLESGEVVLEE
+403 LDMGKLESGEVLLEE
-418 KSFHLQELLNEVLT
+418 KPFHLQELLNEVLT
-432 VIEKLAQERGIEVI
+432 VIEKLAQEKDIEVI

-453 HWNLIG
+453 HWDVIG
-459 SSGHLKRLLMNIM
+459 SPSHLKRLLMNIM

-480 DHGKIILSLREDESE
+480 NHGKIILSLREDESE

-532 TLYNGTGLGMPIAKK
+532 TAYNGTGLGMPIAKK

-561 RGKGTTFTV
+561 KDEGTTFTV

-583 EKTTEEAEASIKGVR
+583 EKTTEEAKASLEGVH

-611 SEFIVAEKGAVVT
+611 SDFIVTEEGAVVT

-652 MPVMDGCKA
+652 MPVMGGCEA
-661 AKEIRALPRKDAKTI
+661 AKEIRNLPRKDAKEI

>member
-1 MLTDKASIEKGIR
+1 MLTDKASIKKGIR
-14 FWSVGILGGLLVM
+14 FWSMGLLGGLLVM

-42 EARLYET
+42 EVRLYET

-55 QSSSVTHYNEASES
+55 QSSSVTHYNEAAES

-80 QVGTNLKAEKETGRS
+80 QVGLNLKAEKELGRS
-95 TEEALLQQNIRG
+95 TEEALLLQNIRG

-114 ILDEKGETT
+114 ILGEEGETR
-123 ESFTKMPSAEE
+123 ESVSQMPSAEE
-134 ALAGILSRDVV
+134 ALADILSRDVV

-171 ACGRMDKPGII
+171 ACGRLDKPGII
-182 VVYQYTPAQYART
+182 VVYQYTPAAYART

-201 SLLAGYNPLTDG
+201 SLLAGYNPMTDG
-213 TILVADDGQV
+213 TILVTNDGLV
-223 IASNNQALIGEETK
+223 IASNDKALIGKETK
-237 HLPVV
+237 DLPVV
-242 QALKVKENA
+242 QALKENA
-251 GSRRLVNIS
+251 GSRQLVNIS
-260 EEQAYGIML
+260 EEQVYGIMV
-269 RQRDYYIYVYMPDT
+269 RQSDYYIYVYLPDT

-295 IFALY
+295 TLALY
-300 LFTLSAFFM
+300 LLTLFAFFM
-309 YRYRSQMLHQK
+309 YHYRSQMLHQK
-320 EEKEKEEAYRKSLL
+320 EEKEKEEEYRKSLQ

-375 PDDLKKQVECRGKIS
+375 PDDLKKQDECREKIS
-390 KAFQLLLELINEV
+390 KASQLLLELINEV

-418 KSFHLQELLNEVLT
+418 SSFNLKDLSNEVLT
-432 VIEKLAQERGIEVI
+432 VIEKLAEERDIEVI
-446 KRDLSVT
+446 RENFSVT
-453 HWNLIG
+453 HWDVVG
-459 SSGHLKRLLMNIM
+459 SPGHVKRLMMNIL

-480 DHGKIILSLREDESE
+480 DHGKIILSLREEE
-495 DGRAFYTFI
+495 GEEGRAVYTFT

-509 IGMSEEY
+509 IGMSREY

-532 TLYNGTGLGMPIAKK
+532 TAYNGTGLGMPIAKK
-547 LTETMGGSISFTSQ
+547 LTETMGGSISFT
-561 RGKGTTFTV
+561 REKGKGTTFTI

-575 IDKSAGKA
+575 IDKAAGRA
-583 EKTTEEAEASIKGVR
+583 EKTTEEAEASIRGVR

-611 SEFIVAEKGAVVT
+611 SEFIIAEKGAVVT

-652 MPVMDGCKA
+652 MPVMDGCEA
-661 AKEIRALPRKDAKTI
+661 TKEIRALPRKDAKAI
-676 PIIAMTANAFTD
+676 PIIAMTANAFTE

-714 IAKFLGKK
+714 ITKFLGKK

>member
-1 MLTDKASIEKGIR
+1 MLTDKASIKKGIR

-33 FIDQEKKEA
+33 FIDHEKKEA

-80 QVGTNLKAEKETGRS
+80 QVGTNLKAEKEMGRS

-114 ILDEKGETT
+114 ILDENGETK
-123 ESFTKMPSAEE
+123 ESVTKMPSAEE

-157 QRLRLPDGAYIDMA
+157 QRLRLPDGAFIDMA

-182 VVYQYTPAQYART
+182 VVYQYTPATYART

-213 TILVADDGQV
+213 TILVADNGQV
-223 IASNNQALIGEETK
+223 IASNDQALIGEETK

-242 QALKVKENA
+242 QALKENA
-251 GSRRLVNIS
+251 GSRHLVNIS
-260 EEQAYGIML
+260 EENAYGIML
-269 RQRDYYIYVYMPDT
+269 RQRGHYIYVYMPDT
-283 KVFAALPQNLGI
+283 KVFAALPKNLGI
-295 IFALY
+295 TLALY
-300 LFTLSAFFM
+300 LLTLFAFFM
-309 YRYRSQMLHQK
+309 YHYRSQMLHQK
-320 EEKEKEEAYRKSLL
+320 EEKEKEEEYRKSLQ

-340 DAANVAKT
+340 DAANIAKT

-360 PINGIIGMLAVAERY
+360 PINGIIGMLAVAKRY
-375 PDDLKKQVECRGKIS
+375 PDDLKKQDECREKIS
-390 KAFQLLLELINEV
+390 KASQLLLELINEV

-432 VIEKLAQERGIEVI
+432 VIEKLAQERDIEVI
-446 KRDLSVT
+446 RENFSVT
-453 HWNLIG
+453 HWDVVG
-459 SSGHLKRLLMNIM
+459 SPGHVKRLMMNIL

-480 DHGKIILSLREDESE
+480 DHGKIILSLREEE
-495 DGRAFYTFI
+495 GEEGRAVYTFT

-509 IGMSEEY
+509 IGMSREY

-532 TLYNGTGLGMPIAKK
+532 TAYNGTGLGMPIAKK
-547 LTETMGGSISFTSQ
+547 LTETMGGSISFTSEK
-561 RGKGTTFTV
+561 GKGTTFTIT
-570 KLPFL
+570 LPFL
-575 IDKSAGKA
+575 IDKAAGRA
-583 EKTTEEAEASIKGVR
+583 EKTTEEAEASIRGVR

-611 SEFIVAEKGAVVT
+611 SEFIIAEKGAVVT

-661 AKEIRALPRKDAKTI
+661 AKEIRALPRKDAKRV
-676 PIIAMTANAFTD
+676 PIIAMTANAFTE

>member
-33 FIDQEKKEA
+33 FIGQEKKEA

-80 QVGTNLKAEKETGRS
+80 QVGTNLKAEKEMGRS

-114 ILDEKGETT
+114 LLDEKGETT
-123 ESFTKMPSAEE
+123 ESFTKAPFAEE

-157 QRLRLPDGAYIDMA
+157 QRLRLPDGGYIDMA

-223 IASNNQALIGEETK
+223 IASNDKALIGEKTK

-242 QALKVKENA
+242 QALKENA
-251 GSRRLVNIS
+251 GSRHLVNIS
-260 EEQAYGIML
+260 EEYAYGIML

-300 LFTLSAFFM
+300 LVILSAFFM

-320 EEKEKEEAYRKSLL
+320 EEKEREETYRKSLQ

-360 PINGIIGMLAVAERY
+360 PINGIIGMLAVAKRY
-375 PDDLKKQVECRGKIS
+375 PDDLKKQDECREKIT
-390 KAFQLLLELINEV
+390 KASQLLLELINEV

-459 SSGHLKRLLMNIM
+459 SPGHLKRLLMNIM

-480 DHGKIILSLREDESE
+480 DHGKIILSLRENESE

-504 CEDTG
+504 CKDTG

-561 RGKGTTFTV
+561 RGEGTTFTV

-575 IDKSAGKA
+575 IDKAAGKA

-636 ANAPEG
+636 AKAPEG

-652 MPVMDGCKA
+652 MPVMDGCEA

-714 IAKFLGKK
+714 ITKFLGKK

>member
-1 MLTDKASIEKGIR
+1 MLTDKASIKKGIC

-33 FIDQEKKEA
+33 FIDQEKKAA

-55 QSSSVTHYNEASES
+55 QSSSITHYNEALEAQS
-69 QALLRLIESVR
+69 LLRLIESVR
-80 QVGTNLKAEKETGRS
+80 QVGINIKAEKETGRS

-114 ILDEKGETT
+114 ILNEKGETKD
-123 ESFTKMPSAEE
+123 SVTKMPSAEK

-157 QRLRLPDGAYIDMA
+157 QRLCLPDGAFIDMA

-195 YTLMIQ
+195 YTLVIQ

-223 IASNNQALIGEETK
+223 IASNDQALIGEETK

-242 QALKVKENA
+242 QALKENA
-251 GSRRLVNIS
+251 SSRHLVNIS
-260 EEQAYGIML
+260 EEAGYGIML

-360 PINGIIGMLAVAERY
+360 PINGIIGMLAVAKRY
-375 PDDLKKQVECRGKIS
+375 PDDLKKQDECREKIS
-390 KAFQLLLELINEV
+390 KASQLLLELINEV

-446 KRDLSVT
+446 KRDFSVT

-459 SSGHLKRLLMNIM
+459 SPGHLKRLLMNIM

-532 TLYNGTGLGMPIAKK
+532 TAYNGTGLGMPIAKK

-561 RGKGTTFTV
+561 RGEGTAFTV

-652 MPVMDGCKA
+652 MPVMDGCEA

>member
-1 MLTDKASIEKGIR
+1 MLTDKASIAKDIR
-14 FWSVGILGGLLVM
+14 FWSMGLLGGLLVM

-33 FIDQEKKEA
+33 FIDHEKKEA

-80 QVGTNLKAEKETGRS
+80 QVGTNLKAEKEMGRS

-114 ILDEKGETT
+114 ILGEEGETR
-123 ESFTKMPSAEE
+123 ESVSQMPSAEE
-134 ALAGILSRDVV
+134 ALADILSRDVV
-145 KDCARYPEKTYS
+145 KDCARYTEKTYS
-157 QRLRLPDGAYIDMA
+157 QRLRLSDGAYIDMA
-171 ACGRMDKPGII
+171 ACGRLDKPGII
-182 VVYQYTPAQYART
+182 VVYQYTPAAYART

-201 SLLAGYNPLTDG
+201 SLLAGYNPMTDS
-213 TILVADDGQV
+213 TILVTNDGLV
-223 IASNNQALIGEETK
+223 IASNDQALIGKETK
-237 HLPVV
+237 DLPVV
-242 QALKVKENA
+242 QALKENA
-251 GSRRLVNIS
+251 GSRQLVNVS

-269 RQRDYYIYVYMPDT
+269 HQYDHYIYVYLPDT

-295 IFALY
+295 TLALY

-320 EEKEKEEAYRKSLL
+320 EEKEREETYRKSLQ

-340 DAANVAKT
+340 DAANIAKT

-375 PDDLKKQVECRGKIS
+375 PDDLKKQDECREKIS
-390 KAFQLLLELINEV
+390 KASQLLLELINEV

-459 SSGHLKRLLMNIM
+459 SPGHLKRLLMNIM

-480 DHGKIILSLREDESE
+480 DHGKIILSLWEDESE

-504 CEDTG
+504 CKDTG

-532 TLYNGTGLGMPIAKK
+532 TAYNGTGLGMPIAKK
-547 LTETMGGSISFTSQ
+547 LAETMGGSISFTSQ
-561 RGKGTTFTV
+561 KGEGTAFTV

-575 IDKSAGKA
+575 IDKAAGKA
-583 EKTTEEAEASIKGVR
+583 ENTTEEAEASIKGVR

-636 ANAPEG
+636 AKAPEG

-652 MPVMDGCKA
+652 MPVMDGCEA
-661 AKEIRALPRKDAKTI
+661 AKEIRALPRKDAKRV
-676 PIIAMTANAFTD
+676 PSIAMTANAFTE

-714 IAKFLGKK
+714 ITKFLGKK

>member
-1 MLTDKASIEKGIR
+1 MLTDKASFEKGIR
-14 FWSVGILGGLLVM
+14 FWSTGILGGLLVM
-27 LGASLY
+27 LGASLC
-33 FIDQEKKEA
+33 FIDQEKKAA

-49 AEYVKV
+49 AEYVKA
-55 QSSSVTHYNEASES
+55 QSSSVTRYNEALES
-69 QALLRLIESVR
+69 QSLLRLIESVR
-80 QVGTNLKAEKETGRS
+80 QVGIILKAEKETGRS
-95 TEEALLQQNIRG
+95 TEVSLQQQNIRG

-114 ILDEKGETT
+114 LLDEKGETK
-123 ESFTKMPSAEE
+123 ESVTKMPSAEE

-145 KDCARYPEKTYS
+145 KDCARYPEKIYS
-157 QRLRLPDGAYIDMA
+157 QRLRLSDGAYVDMA
-171 ACGRMDKPGII
+171 ASGRLDKPGII
-182 VVYQYTPAQYART
+182 VAYHYTPAEYARA

-223 IASNNQALIGEETK
+223 IASNDKSLIGEETK
-237 HLPVV
+237 DLPVV
-242 QALKVKENA
+242 QALKKGA
-251 GSRRLVNIS
+251 GSRQLVNIS
-260 EEQAYGIML
+260 EEEAYGIML
-269 RQRDYYIYVYMPDT
+269 RQRDNYIYVYLPDS
-283 KVFAALPQNLGI
+283 KVFAALPKNLGI
-295 IFALY
+295 VFVLY
-300 LFTLSAFFM
+300 LLTLLGFFM
-309 YRYRSQMLHQK
+309 YRYRAQMLRQK
-320 EEKEKEEAYRKSLL
+320 EEKETEEAYRKSLQ

-360 PINGIIGMLAVAERY
+360 PINGIIGMLAVAKRY
-375 PDDLKKQVECRGKIS
+375 RDDLKKRDECHEKIS
-390 KAFQLLLELINEV
+390 KASNMLLELINEV

-418 KSFHLQELLNEVLT
+418 KPFNLRNVSKEVLT
-432 VIEKLAQERGIEVI
+432 VIEKLAQERDIEII
-446 KRDLSVT
+446 KGDILVT
-453 HWNLIG
+453 HWDVIG
-459 SSGHLKRLLMNIM
+459 SSCHLKRLIMNIM

-480 DHGKIILSLREDESE
+480 DHGKIILSLREDEGE

-509 IGMSEEY
+509 IGMSREY

-525 REDESVK
+525 REDENVK
-532 TLYNGTGLGMPIAKK
+532 TAYTGTGLGMPIAKK
-547 LTETMGGSISFTSQ
+547 LTETMGGSISFVSQ
-561 RGKGTTFTV
+561 KGEGTTFTV

-575 IDKSAGKA
+575 IDKEAGKA
-583 EKTTEEAEASIKGVR
+583 EETVEEAKVTLKGVH

-611 SEFIVAEKGAVVT
+611 SDFIVTEEGAVVT

-642 AFDVI
+642 CFDVI

-652 MPVMDGCKA
+652 MPVMDGCEA
-661 AKEIRALPRKDAKTI
+661 AKEIRNLPRKDAKEI
-676 PIIAMTANAFTD
+676 PIIAMTANAFID
-688 DKIRTREAGMNE
+688 DKIRTREVGMNE

>member
-33 FIDQEKKEA
+33 FIGQEKKEA

-80 QVGTNLKAEKETGRS
+80 QVGTNLKAEKEMGRS

-157 QRLRLPDGAYIDMA
+157 QCLRLPDGAYIDMA

-223 IASNNQALIGEETK
+223 IASNDKALIGEKTK

-242 QALKVKENA
+242 QALKENA
-251 GSRRLVNIS
+251 GSRHLVNIS
-260 EEQAYGIML
+260 EEYAYGIML

-295 IFALY
+295 IFVLY

-320 EEKEKEEAYRKSLL
+320 EEKEREETYRKSLQ

-360 PINGIIGMLAVAERY
+360 PINGIIGMLAVAKRY
-375 PDDLKKQVECRGKIS
+375 PDDLKKQDECREKIS
-390 KAFQLLLELINEV
+390 KASQLLLELINEV

-432 VIEKLAQERGIEVI
+432 VIEKLAHERGIEVI

-459 SSGHLKRLLMNIM
+459 SPGHLKRLLMNIM

-495 DGRAFYTFI
+495 DGRVFYTFI
-504 CEDTG
+504 CKDTG

-561 RGKGTTFTV
+561 RGEGTAFTV

-575 IDKSAGKA
+575 IDKAAGKA
-583 EKTTEEAEASIKGVR
+583 EETAEEAEASIKGVR

-652 MPVMDGCKA
+652 MPVMDGCEA

-714 IAKFLGKK
+714 ITKFLGKK

>member
-1 MLTDKASIEKGIR
+1 MLTDKASIQKGIR
-14 FWSVGILGGLLVM
+14 FWSVGLLGGLLVM

-55 QSSSVTHYNEASES
+55 QSSSVTHYNEALES
-69 QALLRLIESVR
+69 QSLLRLIESVR

-114 ILDEKGETT
+114 LLDEKGETK
-123 ESFTKMPSAEE
+123 ESVTKAPFAEE

-145 KDCARYPEKTYS
+145 KDCARYPEKIYS
-157 QRLRLPDGAYIDMA
+157 QRLRLPDGAYVDMA
-171 ACGRMDKPGII
+171 ASGRLDKPGII
-182 VVYQYTPAQYART
+182 VAYHYTPAEYART

-269 RQRDYYIYVYMPDT
+269 RQRDHYIYVYLPDT
-283 KVFAALPQNLGI
+283 EVFAALPKNLSI
-295 IFALY
+295 AFALY
-300 LFTLSAFFM
+300 LLILTGFFM
-309 YRYRSQMLHQK
+309 YHYRSQMLRQK
-320 EEKEKEEAYRKSLL
+320 EEKEKEEAYRKSLQ

-360 PINGIIGMLAVAERY
+360 PINGIIGMLAVAKRY
-375 PDDLKKQVECRGKIS
+375 RDDLKKRDECHEKIS
-390 KAFQLLLELINEV
+390 KASNLLLELINEV

-418 KSFHLQELLNEVLT
+418 KPFSLWEVSKEVLT
-432 VIEKLAQERGIEVI
+432 VIEKLAQERDIEI
-446 KRDLSVT
+446 IRGDLAVT
-453 HWNLIG
+453 HWDVIG
-459 SSGHLKRLLMNIM
+459 SPGHLKRLLMNIM

-480 DHGKIILSLREDESE
+480 DHGKIILSLREDERE

-504 CEDTG
+504 CKDTG

-532 TLYNGTGLGMPIAKK
+532 TAYNGTGLGMPIAKK
-547 LTETMGGSISFTSQ
+547 LAETMGGSISFTSQ
-561 RGKGTTFTV
+561 KGEGTAFTV

-575 IDKSAGKA
+575 IDKAAGKA
-583 EKTTEEAEASIKGVR
+583 EETAEEAEASIKGVR

-636 ANAPEG
+636 AKAPEG

-652 MPVMDGCKA
+652 MPVMDGCEA

-700 HLSKPLAPDLVVKT
+700 HLSKPLAPNLVVKT
-714 IAKFLGKK
+714 ITKFLGKK

>member
-1 MLTDKASIEKGIR
+1 MLTDKASIKKGIR

-33 FIDQEKKEA
+33 FIDHEKKEA

-55 QSSSVTHYNEASES
+55 QSSSVRHYNEASES

-80 QVGTNLKAEKETGRS
+80 QVGTNLKAEKEMGRS

-114 ILDEKGETT
+114 ILGEEGETR
-123 ESFTKMPSAEE
+123 ESVTQTPSVEE
-134 ALAGILSRDVV
+134 ALADILSRDVV

-171 ACGRMDKPGII
+171 ACGRLDKPGII
-182 VVYQYTPAQYART
+182 VVYQYTPAAYART

-201 SLLAGYNPLTDG
+201 SLLAGYNPMTDG
-213 TILVADDGQV
+213 TILVADGGQV
-223 IASNNQALIGEETK
+223 IASNDQALIGKETK
-237 HLPVV
+237 DLPVV
-242 QALKVKENA
+242 QALKENA
-251 GSRRLVNIS
+251 GSRQLVNIS
-260 EEQAYGIML
+260 EEQVYGIMV
-269 RQRDYYIYVYMPDT
+269 RQSDYYIYVYLPDK

-295 IFALY
+295 TLALY
-300 LFTLSAFFM
+300 LLTLFAFFM
-309 YRYRSQMLHQK
+309 YHYRSQMLHQK
-320 EEKEKEEAYRKSLL
+320 EEKEKEETYRKSLQ

-340 DAANVAKT
+340 DAANIAKT

-375 PDDLKKQVECRGKIS
+375 PDDLKKQDECREKIS
-390 KAFQLLLELINEV
+390 KASQLLLELINEV

-459 SSGHLKRLLMNIM
+459 SPGHVKRLMMNIL

-480 DHGKIILSLREDESE
+480 DHGKIILSLREEE
-495 DGRAFYTFI
+495 GEEGRAVYTFT

-509 IGMSEEY
+509 IGMSREY

-532 TLYNGTGLGMPIAKK
+532 TAYNGTGLGMPIAKK
-547 LTETMGGSISFTSQ
+547 LTETMGGSISFTSEK
-561 RGKGTTFTV
+561 GKGTTFTIT
-570 KLPFL
+570 LPFL
-575 IDKSAGKA
+575 IDKAAGRA
-583 EKTTEEAEASIKGVR
+583 EKTTEEAEASIRGVR

-605 ELNMEI
+605 ELNMEV

-636 ANAPEG
+636 ARAPEG

-652 MPVMDGCKA
+652 MPVMGGCEA

>member
-1 MLTDKASIEKGIR
+1 MLTDKASIKKAIR
-14 FWSVGILGGLLVM
+14 FWSVGILGGLLFM

-33 FIDQEKKEA
+33 FIDQEKKAA

-55 QSSSVTHYNEASES
+55 QSSSITHYNEALEAQS
-69 QALLRLIESVR
+69 LLRLIESVR
-80 QVGTNLKAEKETGRS
+80 QVGINIKAEKETGRS

-114 ILDEKGETT
+114 ILNEKGETKD
-123 ESFTKMPSAEE
+123 SVTKMPSAEK

-157 QRLRLPDGAYIDMA
+157 QRLRLPNGAFIDMA

-195 YTLMIQ
+195 YTLVIQ

-223 IASNNQALIGEETK
+223 IASNDQALIGEETK

-242 QALKVKENA
+242 QALKENA
-251 GSRRLVNIS
+251 GSRQLVNIS
-260 EEQAYGIML
+260 EEAVYGIML

-300 LFTLSAFFM
+300 LVTLSAFFM

-375 PDDLKKQVECRGKIS
+375 PDDLKKQDECRGKIS
-390 KAFQLLLELINEV
+390 KASQLLLELINEV

-459 SSGHLKRLLMNIM
+459 SPGHLKRLLMNIM

-561 RGKGTTFTV
+561 RGEGTAFTV

-575 IDKSAGKA
+575 IDKAVGKA

-636 ANAPEG
+636 AKAPEG

-652 MPVMDGCKA
+652 MPVMDGCEA

-714 IAKFLGKK
+714 ITKFLGKK

>member
-33 FIDQEKKEA
+33 FIGQEKKEA

-80 QVGTNLKAEKETGRS
+80 QVGTNLKAEKEMGRS

-114 ILDEKGETT
+114 LLDEKGETT
-123 ESFTKMPSAEE
+123 ESFTKAPFAEE

-157 QRLRLPDGAYIDMA
+157 QRLRLPDGGYIDMA

-223 IASNNQALIGEETK
+223 IASNDKALIGEKTK

-242 QALKVKENA
+242 QALKENA
-251 GSRRLVNIS
+251 GSRHLVNIS
-260 EEQAYGIML
+260 EEYAYGIML

-300 LFTLSAFFM
+300 LVILSAFFM

-320 EEKEKEEAYRKSLL
+320 EEKEREETYRKSLQ

-360 PINGIIGMLAVAERY
+360 PINGIIGMLAVAKRY
-375 PDDLKKQVECRGKIS
+375 PDDLKKQDECREKIS
-390 KAFQLLLELINEV
+390 KASQLLLERINEV

-459 SSGHLKRLLMNIM
+459 SPGHLKRLMMNIM

-561 RGKGTTFTV
+561 RGEGTAFTV

-652 MPVMDGCKA
+652 MPVMDGCEA

-714 IAKFLGKK
+714 ITKFLGKK

>member
-1 MLTDKASIEKGIR
+1 MLTDKASIAKGIR
-14 FWSVGILGGLLVM
+14 FWSVGLLGGLLVM

-33 FIDQEKKEA
+33 FIDHEKKEA
-42 EARLYET
+42 EVRLYET

-55 QSSSVTHYNEASES
+55 QSSSVTNYNEASES

-114 ILDEKGETT
+114 ILDEKGEIK
-123 ESFTKMPSAEE
+123 ESVNKMPSAEE
-134 ALAGILSRDVV
+134 ALADILSRDVV
-145 KDCARYPEKTYS
+145 KDCARYPEKNYS

-171 ACGRMDKPGII
+171 ACGRLDKPGII

-201 SLLAGYNPLTDG
+201 SLLAGYNPLTEG
-213 TILVADDGQV
+213 TILVANDGQV
-223 IASNNQALIGEETK
+223 IASNDKALIGKETK

-242 QALKVKENA
+242 QVLKENA
-251 GSRRLVNIS
+251 GSRQLVNIS
-260 EEQAYGIML
+260 EEQVYGIML
-269 RQRDYYIYVYMPDT
+269 RQSDHYIYVYLPDT

-295 IFALY
+295 IFVLY

-320 EEKEKEEAYRKSLL
+320 EEKEREETYRKSLQ

-360 PINGIIGMLAVAERY
+360 PINGIIGMLAVAKRY
-375 PDDLKKQVECRGKIS
+375 PDDLKKQDECREKIS
-390 KAFQLLLELINEV
+390 KASQLLLELINEV

-459 SSGHLKRLLMNIM
+459 SPGHLKRLLMNIM

-495 DGRAFYTFI
+495 DGRVFYTFI
-504 CEDTG
+504 CKDTG

-547 LTETMGGSISFTSQ
+547 LAETMGGSISFTSQ
-561 RGKGTTFTV
+561 RGEGTTFTV

-583 EKTTEEAEASIKGVR
+583 EETAEEAEASIKGVR

-636 ANAPEG
+636 AKAPEG

-714 IAKFLGKK
+714 ITKFLGKK

>member
-1 MLTDKASIEKGIR
+1 
-14 FWSVGILGGLLVM
+14 
-27 LGASLY
+27 
-33 FIDQEKKEA
+33 
-42 EARLYET
+42 
-49 AEYVKV
+49 
-55 QSSSVTHYNEASES
+55 
-69 QALLRLIESVR
+69 
-80 QVGTNLKAEKETGRS
+80 
-95 TEEALLQQNIRG
+95 
-107 LWLSGIL
+107 
-114 ILDEKGETT
+114 
-123 ESFTKMPSAEE
+123 
-134 ALAGILSRDVV
+134 
-145 KDCARYPEKTYS
+145 
-157 QRLRLPDGAYIDMA
+157 
-171 ACGRMDKPGII
+171 
-182 VVYQYTPAQYART
+182 
-195 YTLMIQ
+195 MIQ

-223 IASNNQALIGEETK
+223 IASNDKALIGEKTK

-242 QALKVKENA
+242 QALKENA
-251 GSRRLVNIS
+251 GSRHLVNIS
-260 EEQAYGIML
+260 EEYAYGIML

-283 KVFAALPQNLGI
+283 KVFAALPKNLGI
-295 IFALY
+295 AFALY
-300 LFTLSAFFM
+300 LLTLSGFFM
-309 YRYRSQMLHQK
+309 YRYREQMLHQK
-320 EEKEKEEAYRKSLL
+320 EEKEREETYRKSLQ

-348 EFLQRMS
+348 VFLQRMS

-375 PDDLKKQVECRGKIS
+375 PDDLKKQVECREKIS
-390 KAFQLLLELINEV
+390 KASQLLLELINEV

-459 SSGHLKRLLMNIM
+459 SAGHLKHLLMNIM

-532 TLYNGTGLGMPIAKK
+532 TAYNGTGLGMPIAKK

-561 RGKGTTFTV
+561 KGEGTTFTV

-575 IDKSAGKA
+575 IDKSAGRD
-583 EKTTEEAEASIKGVR
+583 EKTTNEAEASIKDVR

-611 SEFIVAEKGAVVT
+611 S
-624 KAWNGKEAVETF
+624 
-636 ANAPEG
+636 
-642 AFDVI
+642 D
-647 LMDVM
+647 
-652 MPVMDGCKA
+652 
-661 AKEIRALPRKDAKTI
+661 
-676 PIIAMTANAFTD
+676 
-688 DKIRTREAGMNE
+688 
-700 HLSKPLAPDLVVKT
+700 SS
-714 IAKFLGKK
+714 

>member
-1 MLTDKASIEKGIR
+1 
-14 FWSVGILGGLLVM
+14 
-27 LGASLY
+27 
-33 FIDQEKKEA
+33 
-42 EARLYET
+42 
-49 AEYVKV
+49 
-55 QSSSVTHYNEASES
+55 
-69 QALLRLIESVR
+69 
-80 QVGTNLKAEKETGRS
+80 
-95 TEEALLQQNIRG
+95 
-107 LWLSGIL
+107 
-114 ILDEKGETT
+114 
-123 ESFTKMPSAEE
+123 
-134 ALAGILSRDVV
+134 
-145 KDCARYPEKTYS
+145 
-157 QRLRLPDGAYIDMA
+157 MA

-182 VVYQYTPAQYART
+182 VAYNYTPAEYART

-223 IASNNQALIGEETK
+223 IASNDQALIGEETK

-242 QALKVKENA
+242 QALKENA
-251 GSRRLVNIS
+251 GSRHLVNIS
-260 EEQAYGIML
+260 EEAVYGIML
-269 RQRDYYIYVYMPDT
+269 RQRDHYIYVYLPDT

-295 IFALY
+295 GFFLY

-320 EEKEKEEAYRKSLL
+320 EEKEKEEAYRKSLQ

-360 PINGIIGMLAVAERY
+360 PINGIIGMLAVAKRY
-375 PDDLKKQVECRGKIS
+375 PDDLKKQDECREKIGKAS
-390 KAFQLLLELINEV
+390 HLLLELINEV

-459 SSGHLKRLLMNIM
+459 SPGHLKRLLMNIM

-504 CEDTG
+504 CKDTG

-532 TLYNGTGLGMPIAKK
+532 TAYNGTGLGMPIAKK
-547 LTETMGGSISFTSQ
+547 LAETMGGSISFTSQ
-561 RGKGTTFTV
+561 KGEGTAFTV

-575 IDKSAGKA
+575 IDKAAGKA
-583 EKTTEEAEASIKGVR
+583 EETAEEAEASIKGVR

-652 MPVMDGCKA
+652 MPVMDGCEA

-700 HLSKPLAPDLVVKT
+700 HLSKPLAPNLVVKT
-714 IAKFLGKK
+714 ITKFLGKK

>member
-1 MLTDKASIEKGIR
+1 
-14 FWSVGILGGLLVM
+14 M

-49 AEYVKV
+49 ADYVKV
-55 QSSSVTHYNEASES
+55 QSSSVTHYNEALES
-69 QALLRLIESVR
+69 QSLLRLIESVR
-80 QVGTNLKAEKETGRS
+80 QVGTNLKAEKEMGRS

-114 ILDEKGETT
+114 LLDEKGETT

-157 QRLRLPDGAYIDMA
+157 QRLRLSDGAYVDMA
-171 ACGRMDKPGII
+171 ACGRLDKPGII
-182 VVYQYTPAQYART
+182 VAYHYTPAEYART

-201 SLLAGYNPLTDG
+201 SLLAGYNPMTDG

-223 IASNNQALIGEETK
+223 IASNDQALIGEETK
-237 HLPVV
+237 NLSVV
-242 QALKVKENA
+242 QALKENA
-251 GSRRLVNIS
+251 GSRHLVNIS
-260 EEQAYGIML
+260 EEAVYGIML
-269 RQRDYYIYVYMPDT
+269 RQRDHYIYVYLPDT
-283 KVFAALPQNLGI
+283 KVFVALPQNLGI
-295 IFALY
+295 VFFLY

-320 EEKEKEEAYRKSLL
+320 EEKEEAYRKSLQ

-375 PDDLKKQVECRGKIS
+375 PDDLKKQDECREKIS
-390 KAFQLLLELINEV
+390 KASQLLLELINEV

-459 SSGHLKRLLMNIM
+459 SPGHLKRLLMNSM

-561 RGKGTTFTV
+561 RGEGTAFTV

-575 IDKSAGKA
+575 IDKTAGKA

-636 ANAPEG
+636 AKAPEG

-700 HLSKPLAPDLVVKT
+700 HLSKPLAPDLVVKAIT
-714 IAKFLGKK
+714 KFLGKK

>member
-33 FIDQEKKEA
+33 FIGQEKKEA

-80 QVGTNLKAEKETGRS
+80 QVGTNLKAEKEMGRS

-114 ILDEKGETT
+114 LLDEKGETT
-123 ESFTKMPSAEE
+123 ESFTKAPFAEE

-157 QRLRLPDGAYIDMA
+157 QRLRLPDGGYIDMA

-223 IASNNQALIGEETK
+223 IASNDKALIGEKTK

-242 QALKVKENA
+242 QALKENA
-251 GSRRLVNIS
+251 GSRHLVNIS
-260 EEQAYGIML
+260 EEYAYGIML

-300 LFTLSAFFM
+300 LVILSAFFM

-320 EEKEKEEAYRKSLL
+320 EEKEREETYRKSLQ

-360 PINGIIGMLAVAERY
+360 PINGIIGMLAVAKRY
-375 PDDLKKQVECRGKIS
+375 PDDLKKQDECREKIS
-390 KAFQLLLELINEV
+390 KASQLLLELINEV

-459 SSGHLKRLLMNIM
+459 SPGHLKRLMMNIM

-561 RGKGTTFTV
+561 RGEGTAFTV

-652 MPVMDGCKA
+652 MPVMDGCEA

-714 IAKFLGKK
+714 ITKFWGKK

>member
-1 MLTDKASIEKGIR
+1 MLTDKASIKKGIR

-33 FIDQEKKEA
+33 FINQEKKAA

-55 QSSSVTHYNEASES
+55 QSSSITHYNEALEAQS
-69 QALLRLIESVR
+69 LLRLIESVR
-80 QVGTNLKAEKETGRS
+80 QVGINIKAEKETGRS

-114 ILDEKGETT
+114 LLDEKGETT
-123 ESFTKMPSAEE
+123 ESFTKAPFAEE

-157 QRLRLPDGAYIDMA
+157 QRLRLPDGGYIDMA

-223 IASNNQALIGEETK
+223 IASNDKALIGEKTK

-242 QALKVKENA
+242 QALKENA
-251 GSRRLVNIS
+251 GSRHLVNIS
-260 EEQAYGIML
+260 EEYAYGIML

-300 LFTLSAFFM
+300 LVILSAFFM

-320 EEKEKEEAYRKSLL
+320 EEKEREETYRKSLQ

-360 PINGIIGMLAVAERY
+360 PINGIIGMLAVAKRY
-375 PDDLKKQVECRGKIS
+375 PDDLKKQDECREKIS
-390 KAFQLLLELINEV
+390 KASQLLLERINEV

-459 SSGHLKRLLMNIM
+459 SPGHLKRLMMNIM

-561 RGKGTTFTV
+561 RGEGTAFTV

-652 MPVMDGCKA
+652 MPVMDGCEA

-714 IAKFLGKK
+714 ITKFLGRSN